1 MKHILTAL
9 LFILVCTV
17 SFGQETYLSVG
28 RNFTTY
34 DFTNSSGESNLNVQN
49 SSGASYEVGYAM
61 KINPKLGLAIGVT
74 LNQYNATYKMTKRE
88 FYQTFY
94 NVVSSR
100 SYKEI
105 GSYICMVLASDIYDE
120 GDYIRNYNNF
130 KKIKKS

>member
-49 SSGASYEVGYAM
+49 SSGAS
-61 KINPKLGLAIGVT
+61 
-74 LNQYNATYKMTKRE
+74 
-88 FYQTFY
+88 
-94 NVVSSR
+94 
-100 SYKEI
+100 
-105 GSYICMVLASDIYDE
+105 
-120 GDYIRNYNNF
+120 
-130 KKIKKS
+130 